1 MAQKTL
7 VQLTDDI
14 DGTEAA
20 ETVRFGL
27 DGVGYEIDLN
37 GANAAALRESVARF
51 VQHARRTRAA
61 GSGRAAAT
69 TTTGHNAKAVRAW
82 CAANG
87 IEIPAR
93 GRIPAAVLAQYHA
106 AGN

>member
-20 ETVRFGL
+20 ETVRFAL

-51 VQHARRTRAA
+51 VQHARKAP
-61 GSGRAAAT
+61 AAAARRAPAKA
-69 TTTGHNAKAVRAW
+69 TTGHDAKAVRAW